1 MRTKGGRE
9 RRTHEERFRGR
20 LVLVTGA
27 GHGIGRATAH
37 AFAMAGAEVI
47 CVDRDA
53 DAAAS
58 TARRALALGA
68 RAAWAEAV
76 DVSDASAMER
86 LGDRVAGS
94 HGAVDVL
101 VNNAGVGMSGRFLD
115 TSLDDWR
122 RTLDVNVW
130 GVVHGC
136 RVFGR
141 QMADR
146 GLGGHIVTVA
156 SAAAFQPSRTLPVYA
171 TSKAAVLMLTECLR
185 AEFGEYGVGVSAV
198 CPGFVST
205 SFTTSMH
212 FAGVPEEEQRLLRE
226 RFSRAPG
233 GGVRPPEKV
242 ARAIL
247 RAVVR
252 DRPVVVVTP
261 EAHVVRLLSRFAPEL
276 SRRVAR
282 LGRRQ
287 PSGRGDAATF
297 PWRAP
302 GTGRR

>member
-1 MRTKGGRE
+1 MKGRDAVGNSPGKRQKPRRHAKAHTPRTYK
-9 RRTHEERFRGR
+9 ERFRGR
-20 LVLVTGA
+20 LVLITGA
-27 GHGIGRATAH
+27 GRGIGRATTH
-37 AFAMAGAEVI
+37 AFAAAGAEVI

-53 DAAAS
+53 GAAAS

-94 HGAVDVL
+94 RGAVDVL

-122 RTLDVNVW
+122 RTLDVNLW

-136 RVFGR
+136 RFFGR

-146 GLGGHIVTVA
+146 GLGGHIVTIA
-156 SAAAFQPSRTLPVYA
+156 SAAAFQPSRILPVYA

-185 AEFGEYGVGVSAV
+185 AEFREHRVGVSAV

-205 SFTTSMH
+205 SFTTSMR
-212 FAGVPEEEQRLLRE
+212 FAGVSDEGQGRLRE
-226 RFSRAPG
+226 RFSRSPG
-233 GGVRPPEKV
+233 GGVYPPEKV
-242 ARAIL
+242 ARAVL

-252 DRPVVVVTP
+252 DRPVTVVTP
-261 EAHVVRLLSRFAPEL
+261 EAHIARLLSRFAPGL
-276 SRRVAR
+276 SRMVAR
-282 LGRRQ
+282 LEH
-287 PSGRGDAATF
+287 
-297 PWRAP
+297 AP
-302 GTGRR
+302 D